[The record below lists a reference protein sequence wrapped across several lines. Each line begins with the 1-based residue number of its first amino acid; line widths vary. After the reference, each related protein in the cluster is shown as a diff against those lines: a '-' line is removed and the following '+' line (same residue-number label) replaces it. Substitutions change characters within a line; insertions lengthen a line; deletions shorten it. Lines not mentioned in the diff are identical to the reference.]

1 MNYGYSSEDNFGLGD
16 GLGFKI
22 KMPKIKIKVNPSKL
36 TKNITSVATKVLPV
50 VNPIAGIALNSIQSL
65 TAKQPKAQE
74 QVVEAAPPAIPAIP
88 VDAPALPAPSGAPA
102 MAPSAMAPAVAGKG
116 MFGLPKEMEK
126 YLPWAVGGV
135 VALLVLPKLLGGGQP
150 VILRANPRRR
160 R

>member
-1 MNYGYSSEDNFGLGD
+1 MNYGYSSEENFGLGD

-22 KMPKIKIKVNPSKL
+22 KMPKIKIKVNP
-36 TKNITSVATKVLPV
+36 KNLIKKVTSVATKVLPV

-74 QVVEAAPPAIPAIP
+74 QVVETPSIPVIP
-88 VDAPALPAPSGAPA
+88 VDAPVPAVAPTGAPA
-102 MAPSAMAPAVAGKG
+102 MAPSAMAPAAAGKG

-126 YLPWAVGGV
+126 YVPWAVGGV
-135 VALLVLPKLLGGGQP
+135 VALLILPKLLGGGAP

-160 R
+160 RR